1 MIPRLSCKK
10 EHDVRMRIKGL
21 DPWVPFPEVH
31 KMLGMPSQFTEHL
44 ILLKMMLLT
53 LVL

>member
-1 MIPRLSCKK
+1 MIPRLGCKK
-10 EHDVRMRIKGL
+10 EHDMRMRIKGL
-21 DPWVPFPEVH
+21 DPWVPFLEVH
-31 KMLGMPSQFTEHL
+31 RMMGMPGQFTEYL